1 MAREAA
7 WLTAEKQGLA
17 AVLLQSHQWAF
28 SRPLIASAQPGHSKR
43 LLCQNLFACGF
54 PVLAH
59 GTEQDPKLSYA
70 NAAALQLW
78 ETRWDELIG
87 MPHGSPHRTANE
99 RSAATPWARP
109 NASMP

>member
-7 WLTAEKQGLA
+7 WLASDKQRLAGLM
-17 AVLLQSHQWAF
+17 LQSHQRAF
-28 SRPLIASAQPGHSKR
+28 SRPLIASAQPGQSRR

-59 GTEQDPKLSYA
+59 GTEQDPALSYA

-78 ETRWDELIG
+78 DCLLYT
-87 MPHGSPHRTANE
+87 SPSPRD
-99 RSAATPWARP
+99 
-109 NASMP
+109 